1 MMHQNILLRLCLF
14 WWKLIYTTKGY
25 QNHIRSQNRHK
36 PTFKFA
42 VKIILCN
49 HNHAIPWNRN
59 LLMIGYRCTMSKKN
73 VPSIIQR
80 ILSKEIVWFSK
91 HTIWAFQSFRKHA
104 LTRNLLLAISKLPL
118 VVLGSIEAQYYP
130 IHSFVLRQYWEHQ
143 CSIELTNVVL
153 KLYWSRQCCIET
165 TICCID
171 ITKCCIDT
179 TFAVLKSPQW
189 YWHNHC
195 SIEIITVVLKTS
207 LQYWKYCF
215 SIAVYWNHQMLY
227 WNHQML
233 YWHHGC
239 SIEICS
245 IRQ

>member
-1 MMHQNILLRLCLF
+1 MYQAVRSITWHIPVWTSIAKSYYCHNQHTFFFTFDFRLQCRMTGQVCSHIQTFDNQPKVRQTQRQWNHLYRI
-14 WWKLIYTTKGY
+14 KLGITRY
-25 QNHIRSQNRHK
+25 
-36 PTFKFA
+36 
-42 VKIILCN
+42 
-49 HNHAIPWNRN
+49 
-59 LLMIGYRCTMSKKN
+59 
-73 VPSIIQR
+73 
-80 ILSKEIVWFSK
+80 EIVILVYLELYSVK
-91 HTIWAFQSFRKHA
+91 LS
-104 LTRNLLLAISKLPL
+104 LTVISKLPL

-153 KLYWSRQCCIET
+153 KLYWRHQCCIET

-207 LQYWKYCF
+207 LQYWKR
-215 SIAVYWNHQMLY
+215 N
-227 WNHQML
+227 
-233 YWHHGC
+233 
-239 SIEICS
+239 CS